1 MFDKLNKLL
10 DLFIDMGI
18 PGYDCRILKDGE
30 CIYHRMDG
38 YADLE
43 QKLPM
48 TGKERYNIY
57 SFSKAITTV
66 AAMQLWEKG
75 LFDLEDP
82 LSKYLPEFEEM
93 TVRNEDGTLRKAENP
108 ILIRHLFSMT
118 AGLHYNTSAPF
129 IEKARQDTDGRCP
142 TRETVK
148 YLATEP
154 LLFEPGTRWNY
165 SFCHDVL
172 AAVIE
177 VIAGMRF
184 SEYLK
189 ESIFDPLGMTQT
201 TFLLPE
207 SELDT
212 IAPQYRFNKELKI
225 VENCGKAI
233 RSYKLGSEYE
243 SGGAGGVSTME
254 DYLKFLE
261 ALRLGKLLKKETLE
275 MMLEDRLDEQ
285 TRLTY
290 YHEHHSYGL
299 GTRVPL
305 VGKSFDFGWGS
316 AAGMFHLVDLEH
328 GITAVYMQHLLNS
341 PNASLRKT
349 ILGPTITNAVLGEG
363 TVPYP
368 EIDAS
373 SQDLISNYL

>member
-57 SFSKAITTV
+57 SFSKAITC
-66 AAMQLWEKG
+66 AAALKAWEKG
-75 LFDLEDP
+75 LFRLEDR
-82 LSKYLPEFEEM
+82 LSDYLPEFSEM
-93 TVRNEDGTLRKAENP
+93 TVLSEDGTVRKAQNP
-108 ILIRHLFSMT
+108 ILIKHLFAMT
-118 AGLHYNTSAPF
+118 AGLHYKTKAEIF
-129 IEKARQDTDGRCP
+129 EKARQDTDGRCP

-177 VIAGMRF
+177 VVTGQRF
-184 SEYLK
+184 NDYLK
-189 ESIFDPLGMTQT
+189 EHIFAPLGMIQT
-201 TFLLPE
+201 TFLLPAD
-207 SELDT
+207 ELDT
-212 IAPQYRFNKELKI
+212 ITPQYRFNKETKKA
-225 VENCGKAI
+225 VDCGKEI
-233 RSYKLGSEYE
+233 RLYKFGSEYE
-243 SGGAGGVSTME
+243 SGGAGGISTME

-261 ALRLGKLLKKETLE
+261 ALRKGEVLKPETMEL
-275 MMLEDRLDEQ
+275 MLRDQLNEDARKN
-285 TRLTY
+285 Y
-290 YHEHHSYGL
+290 WYPCHSYGL

-305 VGKSFDFGWGS
+305 AGKSNDYGWGS
-316 AAGMFHLVDLEH
+316 ASGMLHLVVPEH
-328 GITAVYMQHLLNS
+328 GITAVYMQHLLVS
-341 PNASLRKT
+341 PNTTLRKT
-349 ILGPTITNAVLGEG
+349 ILVPTIVNAVLGEG

-368 EIDAS
+368 EIDES
-373 SQDLISNYL
+373 SQELLSNYL